1 MNKPNII
8 FCFFSILLF
17 SCGIYSFNGASIP
30 KNAKTV
36 SVDYF
41 INSAPTKQPTLSQVL
56 SEKLKD
62 FFTTQTNLII
72 AQNNGDLNF
81 KGEIIK
87 YEIKPIAIQS
97 NETAGQNRLTI
108 SIKVN
113 FKNSYDNEFDFEHTF
128 SRYRDYESS
137 QNFSEIESPLIEE
150 ISTELIEDIFNKA
163 VVNW

>member
-8 FCFFSILLF
+8 FYFFSILLF

-30 KNAKTV
+30 KNAETV

-56 SEKLKD
+56 SERLKD

-81 KGEIIK
+81 TGEIIK

-113 FKNSYDNEFDFEHTF
+113 FKNSYNNEFNFEHTF

-137 QNFSEIESPLIEE
+137 QNFSEIENLLIEE

>member
-8 FCFFSILLF
+8 FYFFSILLF

-30 KNAKTV
+30 KNAETV

-81 KGEIIK
+81 TGEIIK

-113 FKNSYDNEFDFEHTF
+113 FKNSYNNEFDFEHTF

-137 QNFSEIESPLIEE
+137 QNFSEIENLLIEE

>member
-30 KNAKTV
+30 KNAETV

-41 INSAPTKQPTLSQVL
+41 INSAPTKQPILSQIL

-87 YEIKPIAIQS
+87 YDIKPIAIQS

-108 SIKVN
+108 SIKVD

-137 QNFSEIESPLIEE
+137 QNFSEIESLLIEE

-163 VVNW
+163 IVNW

>member
-8 FCFFSILLF
+8 ICFFSILLF

-72 AQNNGDLNF
+72 TQKNGDLNF

-108 SIKVN
+108 SIKVD
-113 FKNSYDNEFDFEHTF
+113 FKNSYDNEFNFEHTF

-137 QNFSEIESPLIEE
+137 QNFSEIESFLIEE

>member
-8 FCFFSILLF
+8 FYFFSILLF

-108 SIKVN
+108 SIKVD

-137 QNFSEIESPLIEE
+137 QNFSEIESFLIEE

>member
-108 SIKVN
+108 SIKVD

-137 QNFSEIESPLIEE
+137 QNFSEIESFLIEE

>member
-17 SCGIYSFNGASIP
+17 SCGIYSFNGASTP

-137 QNFSEIESPLIEE
+137 QNFSEIESFLIEE

>member
-8 FCFFSILLF
+8 FYFFSILLF

-30 KNAKTV
+30 KNAETV

-56 SEKLKD
+56 SERLKD

-81 KGEIIK
+81 TGEIIK

-113 FKNSYDNEFDFEHTF
+113 FKNSYNNEFDFEHTF

-137 QNFSEIESPLIEE
+137 QNFSEIENLLIEE

>member
-8 FCFFSILLF
+8 FYFFSILLF

-30 KNAKTV
+30 KNAETV

-108 SIKVN
+108 SIKVD

-137 QNFSEIESPLIEE
+137 QNFSEIESLLIEE

>member
-137 QNFSEIESPLIEE
+137 QNFSEIESLLIEE

>member
-8 FCFFSILLF
+8 FYFFSILLF

-87 YEIKPIAIQS
+87 YDIKPIAIQS

-128 SRYRDYESS
+128 SRYRDYEGS
-137 QNFSEIESPLIEE
+137 QNFSEIESILIEE

>member
-8 FCFFSILLF
+8 FYFLSILLF

-30 KNAKTV
+30 KNAETV

-56 SEKLKD
+56 SERLKD

-81 KGEIIK
+81 TGEIIK

-113 FKNSYDNEFDFEHTF
+113 FKNSYNNEFDFEHTF

-137 QNFSEIESPLIEE
+137 QNFSEIENLLIEE

>member
-8 FCFFSILLF
+8 FYFLSILLF

-30 KNAKTV
+30 KNAETV

-56 SEKLKD
+56 SERLKD

-81 KGEIIK
+81 TGEIIK

-113 FKNSYDNEFDFEHTF
+113 FKNSYNNEFNFEHTF

-137 QNFSEIESPLIEE
+137 QNFSEIENLLIEE

>member
-8 FCFFSILLF
+8 FYFLSILLF

-30 KNAKTV
+30 KNAETV

-87 YEIKPIAIQS
+87 YEIEPIAIQS

-108 SIKVN
+108 SIKVD
-113 FKNSYDNEFDFEHTF
+113 FKNSYDNEFNFEHTF

-137 QNFSEIESPLIEE
+137 QNFSEIESFLIEE

>member
-8 FCFFSILLF
+8 FYFFSILLF

-30 KNAKTV
+30 KNAETV

-56 SEKLKD
+56 SERLKD

-81 KGEIIK
+81 TGEIIK

-113 FKNSYDNEFDFEHTF
+113 FKNSYNNEFDFEHTF

-137 QNFSEIESPLIEE
+137 QNFSEIENLLIEE
-150 ISTELIEDIFNKA
+150 ISTELIEDIFNKS

>member
-8 FCFFSILLF
+8 FYFFSILLF

-30 KNAKTV
+30 KNAETV

-56 SEKLKD
+56 SERLKD

-81 KGEIIK
+81 TGEIIK

-97 NETAGQNRLTI
+97 NETARELN
-108 SIKVN
+108 
-113 FKNSYDNEFDFEHTF
+113 
-128 SRYRDYESS
+128 YR
-137 QNFSEIESPLIEE
+137 F
-150 ISTELIEDIFNKA
+150 
-163 VVNW
+163 